1 MSYTLFAHQKA
12 SLEFAKT
19 TPVIFDTSDPGTGK
33 TLVYINLINRNNL
46 ETKKRSLVICPKSL
60 MRSAWSNDI
69 KKFAPWLSV
78 SVASASNRAEAF
90 KFEADVYITNHDAVN
105 WLVKQRPSFFE
116 KFSTLIVDESGAYKH
131 HTSLRSKALNKISAH
146 FMYRYGLNGT
156 PMTNSV
162 TDVWNQIRFLDGG
175 TRLGKSFFAFRDS
188 VCRPKQV
195 GPSPNMVKWE
205 DKVGAEDAVT
215 MLLKDIIIRNK
226 LEECVDLPE
235 NIMYTVPYYF
245 SEKQKNAYIQME
257 MAEIAALEDG
267 SVVSAVN
274 AASVMTKLLQISSGA
289 VYGDSLAVA
298 AQHVPSLVPA
308 AVAQRMGA
316 SDNVYHV
323 VDEGRYQLIMDLIEA
338 RDHSVTFFLWKHQR
352 DLLVENA
359 RKRKI
364 SFAVIDGS
372 VSEKE
377 RAQIVTQYQQGMYQT
392 IFAHP
397 QSTAHGLTLTRG
409 NTTIWASP
417 TYNLEH
423 FQQGNRRIFRIGQKQ
438 KTETIVVLA
447 DDTCEQRVF
456 DALQSKNVRLT
467 SLLESMRA

>member
-1 MSYTLFAHQKA
+1 MNYTLFEHQKA
-12 SLEFAKT
+12 SLRFADA
-19 TPVIFDTSDPGTGK
+19 TPIIFDTSDPGTGK
-33 TLVYINLINRNNL
+33 TLVYLNLIDRNNKA
-46 ETKKRSLVICPKSL
+46 TQKRALVICPKSL
-60 MRSAWSNDI
+60 MRSAWGNDI
-69 KKFAPWLSV
+69 KKFAPWLST
-78 SVASASNRAEAF
+78 SIASAVNRADAF

-131 HTSLRSKALNKISAH
+131 HTSLRSKALNKIASH
-146 FMYRYGLNGT
+146 FQYRYGLNGT

-162 TDVWNQIRFLDGG
+162 TDIWNQVKFLDGG
-175 TRLGKSFFAFRDS
+175 KRLGKSFFAFRDS

-245 SEKQKNAYIQME
+245 SEKQKAAYIQME

-267 SVVSAVN
+267 SVISAIN

-289 VYGDSLAVA
+289 VYEMPD
-298 AQHVPSLVPA
+298 
-308 AVAQRMGA
+308 
-316 SDNVYHV
+316 VYHV

-352 DLLVENA
+352 DLLVETA

-456 DALQSKNVRLT
+456 DALQNKNVRLT

>member
-1 MSYTLFAHQKA
+1 MNYTLFAHQKA

-19 TPVIFDTSDPGTGK
+19 TPIIFDTSDPGTGK
-33 TLVYINLINRNNL
+33 TLVYINLIDRNNK
-46 ETKKRSLVICPKSL
+46 ETKKRALVICPKSL

-69 KKFAPWLSV
+69 RKFAPWLST
-78 SVASASNRAEAF
+78 SVASATNRAEAF

-105 WLVKQRPSFFE
+105 WLVKQKASFFE

-131 HTSLRSKALNKISAH
+131 HTSLRSKALNKIASN
-146 FMYRYGLNGT
+146 FQYKYGLNGT

-162 TDVWNQIRFLDGG
+162 TDVWNQVRFLDGG
-175 TRLGKSFFAFRDS
+175 KRLGKSFFAFRDS

-205 DKVGAEDAVT
+205 DKVGSEDAVT

-235 NIMYTVPYYF
+235 NIMYTVPYYL

-267 SVVSAVN
+267 SVISAIN
-274 AASVMTKLLQISSGA
+274 AASVMTKMLQISSGA
-289 VYGDSLAVA
+289 AYEAPD
-298 AQHVPSLVPA
+298 
-308 AVAQRMGA
+308 
-316 SDNVYHV
+316 VYHV
-323 VDEGRYQLIMDLIEA
+323 IDEGRYQLIMDLIEA

-456 DALQSKNVRLT
+456 DALQNKNVRLT